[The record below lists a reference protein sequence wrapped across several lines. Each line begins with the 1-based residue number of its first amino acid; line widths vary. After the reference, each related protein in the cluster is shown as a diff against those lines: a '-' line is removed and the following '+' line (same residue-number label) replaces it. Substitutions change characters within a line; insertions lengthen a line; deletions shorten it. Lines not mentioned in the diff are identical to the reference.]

1 MIKALFADLDGTLI
15 KTRSG
20 KDFGVDK
27 NDWIIPPYVIRA
39 IRKYAPNYLFIV
51 TNQGG
56 IANGFVKEEDF
67 IEKIDNIIVEFR
79 KFLPTIQYDY
89 KYCASN
95 DKEDIM
101 RKPNPGMVDDFID
114 QYKFDR
120 EDCLM
125 IGDASG
131 KEGDFS
137 DSDKKCAENAEIHYM
152 DILDF
157 IKTYA

>member
-1 MIKALFADLDGTLI
+1 MKVLFADLDGTLI

-20 KDFGVDK
+20 KDFPVDK
-27 NDWIIPPYVIRA
+27 DDWTIPSYVIRS
-39 IRKYAPNYLFIV
+39 IRKYAPDYLLIV

-56 IANGFVKEEDF
+56 IGHGIVKEYDF
-67 IEKIDNIIVEFR
+67 KEKIKNIISEF
-79 KFLPTIQYDY
+79 KESLPSIKYDY
-89 KYCASN
+89 IYCASN
-95 DKEDIM
+95 DKEDTM
-101 RKPNPGMVDDFID
+101 RKPNPGMVDCFID
-114 QYKFDR
+114 QYKLDSD
-120 EDCLM
+120 DCLM

-137 DSDKKCAENAEIHYM
+137 DSDKKCADNAEVEYM

>member
-1 MIKALFADLDGTLI
+1 MKVLFADLDGTLI

-20 KDFGVDK
+20 KDFPVDK
-27 NDWIIPPYVIRA
+27 DDWTIPSYVIRS
-39 IRKYAPNYLFIV
+39 IRKYAPDYLLIV

-56 IANGFVKEEDF
+56 IGHGIVKEDDF
-67 IEKIDNIIVEFR
+67 KEKIKNIISEF
-79 KFLPTIQYDY
+79 KESLPSIKYDY
-89 KYCASN
+89 IYCVSN
-95 DKEDIM
+95 DKEDTM
-101 RKPNPGMVDDFID
+101 RKPNPGMIDCFID
-114 QYKFDR
+114 QYKLDS
-120 EDCLM
+120 EYCLM

-137 DSDKKCAENAEIHYM
+137 DSDKKCAENAEIRYM

>member
-1 MIKALFADLDGTLI
+1 MKVLFADLDGTLI

-20 KDFGVDK
+20 KDFPVDK
-27 NDWIIPPYVIRA
+27 DDWVIPSYVIRA
-39 IRKYAPNYLFIV
+39 IRKYAPDYLLIV

-56 IANGFVKEEDF
+56 IGHGIVKEDDF
-67 IEKIDNIIVEFR
+67 KEKIKNIISEF
-79 KFLPTIQYDY
+79 KESLPSIKYDY
-89 KYCASN
+89 IYCVSN
-95 DKEDIM
+95 DKEDTM
-101 RKPNPGMVDDFID
+101 RKPNPGMIDCFID
-114 QYKFDR
+114 QYKLDR

-137 DSDKKCAENAEIHYM
+137 DSDKKSAENAEIHYM

>member
-1 MIKALFADLDGTLI
+1 MKVLFADLDGTLI

-20 KDFGVDK
+20 KVFPVDK
-27 NDWIIPPYVIRA
+27 DDWIIPSYVIRS
-39 IRKYAPNYLFIV
+39 IRKYAPDYLLIV

-56 IANGFVKEEDF
+56 IGHGIVKEDDF
-67 IEKIDNIIVEFR
+67 KEKIKNIISEF
-79 KFLPTIQYDY
+79 KESLPSIKYDY
-89 KYCASN
+89 IYCVSN
-95 DKEDIM
+95 DKEDTM
-101 RKPNPGMVDDFID
+101 RKPNPGMVDCFID
-114 QYKFDR
+114 QYKLDR

>member
-1 MIKALFADLDGTLI
+1 MKVLFADLDGTLI

-20 KDFGVDK
+20 KDFPVDK
-27 NDWIIPPYVIRA
+27 DDWTIPSYVIRS
-39 IRKYAPNYLFIV
+39 IRKYAPDYLLIV

-56 IANGFVKEEDF
+56 IGHGIVKEDDF
-67 IEKIDNIIVEFR
+67 KEKIKNIISEF
-79 KFLPTIQYDY
+79 KESLPSIKYDY
-89 KYCASN
+89 IYCASN
-95 DKEDIM
+95 DKEDTM
-101 RKPNPGMVDDFID
+101 RKPNPGMVDCFID
-114 QYKFDR
+114 QYKLDR

-131 KEGDFS
+131 KEGNFS
-137 DSDKKCAENAEIHYM
+137 DSDKKCAENAEIRYM